1 MVNGKLLP
9 VGALVRISDARDEDT
24 AGVERQE
31 KDCRKLA
38 AGLKVPGY
46 DGVEVVR
53 VYVENDT
60 SAFKRKKIRLPDGSM
75 GMRVVRPEF
84 RRAVDDLAS
93 QAIGGLIGYDLDRV
107 ARDPRY
113 LEDLIDA
120 VELTNA
126 FTKSVTG
133 SLDLSSDAGI
143 TMARVMVAIA
153 NKSSRDSSRRI
164 KRQKDEMADQGFYT
178 HGGRRRYGRN
188 RDNTINPEEAA
199 HINEWALRVLG
210 EFVDADG
217 NKQEKKDSL
226 RTLALDFTARGIPTV
241 SGSLRPDGKPQGW
254 HIRTIHSSLTS
265 GHVAGL
271 IVHDG
276 EVIRE
281 AVDIEPILD
290 RDLWDRVQIQLKKNS
305 VGGGFK
311 LKRWLSAVL
320 VCGKCGRRLNG
331 VPTRSAL
338 CRPMG
343 KYQCWPES
351 TPHIGGCGGTAID
364 AQHAHDTAE
373 ALILEYCSRPD
384 VIMTLS
390 EAVSAEG
397 AAKARDNLKAD
408 ERQLRELATMWGQKA
423 ITMPE
428 YLAARKE
435 IDDRIKRWRS
445 IVSQSM
451 PSEIRELVTADSVE
465 AHWQTMDPDAR
476 REVARVV
483 FPYGIAIVPAKKKF
497 EFDPDRLVKLD
508 EPWSPSMIPAG
519 IE

>member
-1 MVNGKLLP
+1 MTDGKLLP

-31 KDCRKLA
+31 KDCHHLA

-46 DGVEVVR
+46 NGVEIVR

-84 RRAVDDLAS
+84 RRAVNDLVS
-93 QAIGGLIGYDLDRV
+93 EAIGGLIGYDLDRV
-107 ARDPRY
+107 ARDPRD

-126 FTKSVTG
+126 LTRSVTG
-133 SLDLSSDAGI
+133 SLDLSTDAGI
-143 TMARVMVAIA
+143 TMARVMVAMA

-164 KRQKDEMADQGFYT
+164 KRKRDEMAEDGVYVR
-178 HGGRRRYGRN
+178 GGRRRYGRN
-188 RDNTINPEEAA
+188 SDNSIRPEEAA
-199 HINEWALRVLG
+199 HIKEWALRVLG
-210 EFVDADG
+210 EFEDADG
-217 NKQEKKDSL
+217 SKQAEKDSL
-226 RTLALDFTARGIPTV
+226 RTIARDFTARGIPTV
-241 SGSLRPDGKPQGW
+241 SGSLRPDGKPHGW
-254 HIRTIHSSLTS
+254 HVRTIHSSLTS

-271 IVHDG
+271 IVHRG
-276 EVIRE
+276 VVVRK

-290 RDLWDRVQIQLKKNS
+290 RDLWDRVQIQLKSNS
-305 VGGGFK
+305 RGGGHK

-320 VCGKCGRRLNG
+320 VCAKCGRRLNG
-331 VPTRSAL
+331 VPYRAARG
-338 CRPMG
+338 RPMG
-343 KYQCWPES
+343 KYQCWPEN
-351 TPHIGGCGGTAID
+351 TPHIGGCGGTSID

-373 ALILEYCSRPD
+373 ALILKYCSRPD
-384 VIMTLS
+384 VITTLS
-390 EAVSAEG
+390 EAVSADG
-397 AAKARDNLKAD
+397 AATARDNLKAD
-408 ERQLRELATMWGQKA
+408 EQQLQELATMWGQKM

-428 YLAARKE
+428 YLAARRE
-435 IDDRIKRWRS
+435 IDDRIKRWHA
-445 IVSQSM
+445 IVSHSM

-465 AHWQTMDPDAR
+465 AHWQTLDPDAR

-483 FPYGIAIVPAKKKF
+483 FPFGIMIVPAKTKF

-508 EPWSPSMIPAG
+508 EPWSPSVVVRAID
-519 IE
+519 

>member
-1 MVNGKLLP
+1 MDGNLLP

-31 KDCRKLA
+31 KDCHKLA
-38 AGLKVPGY
+38 AGLKIPGY
-46 DGVEVVR
+46 DGVEIVR

-84 RRAVDDLAS
+84 RRAINDLAS
-93 QAIGGLIGYDLDRV
+93 EAIGGLIGYDLDRV
-107 ARDPRY
+107 ARDPRD

-126 FTKSVTG
+126 MTKSVTG
-133 SLDLSSDAGI
+133 SLDLSTDAGI

-164 KRQKDEMADQGFYT
+164 KRQKDEMAEQGFYIR
-178 HGGRRRYGRN
+178 GGKRRYGRN
-188 RDNTINPEEAA
+188 RDNTINPEEAK

-210 EFVDADG
+210 EYVDENG
-217 NKQEKKDSL
+217 NEQEEKDSL
-226 RTLALDFTARGIPTV
+226 RTITLDFTARGIPTV
-241 SGSLRPDGKPQGW
+241 SGSLGPDGKPKGW

-271 IVHDG
+271 IVHGG
-276 EVIRE
+276 EVVRE
-281 AVDIEPILD
+281 AVDIKPILD
-290 RDLWDRVQIQLKKNS
+290 RDLWDRVQIQLKDNS
-305 VGGGFK
+305 TGGGHK
-311 LKRWLSAVL
+311 LKRWLSSVL
-320 VCGKCGRRLNG
+320 LCGKCGRRLNG
-331 VPTRSAL
+331 VPTRAAL

-343 KYQCWPES
+343 KYQCWPEN

-364 AQHAHDTAE
+364 AQHAQDAAE
-373 ALILEYCSRPD
+373 ALILEYCSRQD
-384 VIMTLS
+384 VITTLS
-390 EAVSAEG
+390 EAVGVEG

-408 ERQLRELATMWGQKA
+408 ERQLKDLATMWGQRA

-435 IDDRIKRWRS
+435 IDGRIKQWRA

-465 AHWQTMDPDAR
+465 AHWQTMDPVAR

-483 FPYGIAIVPAKKKF
+483 FPFGIMIVPPKKKF

-508 EPWSPSMIPAG
+508 EPWSPSMIPAS
-519 IE
+519 ID